1 MRILCVLLSLM
12 CLKISTSQQDK
23 AVDSIMATLSAL
35 SIEERI
41 EVLED
46 LCYSTSTT
54 DFDSSLFY
62 GTAALNL
69 AKHVDDDLLLGKSL
83 KNLANTHMRA
93 SRFETAINLNKKAI
107 DHFKSINNQLE
118 LSGVYNN
125 LGVTYRRK
133 GDFDKALEHL
143 FKSLKI
149 KDSLGGINLTSAY
162 ANIGQVYR
170 QKGEL
175 EKALTYFFRSLE
187 IDKKNDD
194 QSGMAINYSN
204 IGTAYEN
211 QGSYDSALYYSGKA
225 LAIDEKL
232 NDRYGIAIDYN
243 NMAEAHLGKKEY
255 PVSLDYYHKS
265 LAIKE
270 DMGNKNGLTHTYQRL
285 AKLYLDWEKYD
296 SALVYAHK
304 SLSILEAVGN
314 KERKMK
320 TYDVLSE
327 IYLAKQDYKNAI
339 NAFKEYQKFK
349 DTIFDI
355 EKERLVTDFES
366 KYESA
371 QKDGIIEL
379 QKTTIAGQQKAKMLF
394 GILSGL
400 LLIILTGLYHN
411 YNKRKKSNKELRE
424 LHEALGKKNAQNELL
439 LKEIH
444 HRVKNNLEMVKS
456 LISLQSAHLEDSKT
470 RDAMLASQNRVQSMG
485 IIHQKLYQGD
495 SLGSIE
501 MKDYFINLSEGILD
515 SFNAEE
521 RIKIECVMDK
531 LELDIDT
538 AVPLGLIVNELLT
551 NAIKYAFPKN
561 FEGVVQVSLS
571 KDNDSL
577 RLDVNDN
584 GIGKRTDPTTGTG
597 FGSQL
602 VQLLTAQ
609 LNGKMEEEV
618 KDGTH
623 ISFTFKLET
632 AA

>member
-1 MRILCVLLSLM
+1 MCVT
-12 CLKISTSQQDK
+12 KSTSQKDK
-23 AVDSIMATLSAL
+23 TVDSIIATLSTL
-35 SIEERI
+35 SIEERV
-41 EVLED
+41 EVLGD
-46 LCYSTSTT
+46 LCYNTSTT
-54 DFDSSLFY
+54 NFNSSLIY
-62 GTAALNL
+62 GKAALNL
-69 AKHVDDDLLLGKSL
+69 AKQIDDKLVLGKSL

-93 SRFETAINLNKKAI
+93 GRFEMAVDLNKKAI
-107 DHFKSINNQLE
+107 NHFKSINNQQE
-118 LSGVYNN
+118 LAGVYNN

-133 GDFDKALEHL
+133 GDFNKALEFL

-149 KDSLGGINLTSAY
+149 KDSLGGVNLTSAY

-211 QGSYDSALYYSGKA
+211 LGAYDSALYYSAKA

-243 NMAEAHLGKKEY
+243 NMAEAYLGEKDY
-255 PVSLDYYHKS
+255 ALSLDYYHKS
-265 LAIKE
+265 LAIKKN
-270 DMGNKNGLTHTYQRL
+270 MGNKNGLAHTCQRM
-285 AKLYLDWEKYD
+285 AKLYLDWKQYD

-304 SLSILEAVGN
+304 SLSILDSVGN

-327 IYLAKQDYKNAI
+327 IYLVKQDYKNALT
-339 NAFKEYQKFK
+339 AFKEYEKLK

-355 EKERLVTDFES
+355 EKERLVSDLES
-366 KYESA
+366 KYESVK
-371 QKDGIIEL
+371 KDGIIEL

-400 LLIILTGLYHN
+400 LVLILTGLYYNH
-411 YNKRKKSNKELRE
+411 NKRKKRNKELQE
-424 LHEALGKKNAQNELL
+424 LHKALGKKNAQNELL

-485 IIHQKLYQGD
+485 IIHQKLYQGEN
-495 SLGSIE
+495 LGSIE

-515 SFNAEE
+515 SFG
-521 RIKIECVMDK
+521 IEGRVAIQCIMDE

-571 KDNDSL
+571 KDNGSL

-584 GIGKRTDPTTGTG
+584 GIGKRTDRTTGTG

-602 VQLLTAQ
+602 VQLLTTQ